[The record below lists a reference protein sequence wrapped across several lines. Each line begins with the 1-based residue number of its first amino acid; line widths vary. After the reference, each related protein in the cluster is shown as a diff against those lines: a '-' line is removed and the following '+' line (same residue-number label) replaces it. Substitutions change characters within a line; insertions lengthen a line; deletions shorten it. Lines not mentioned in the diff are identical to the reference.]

1 VSRAAVALLVV
12 ALAAL
17 ARGDV
22 PPPSGSDGPDF
33 GTGRVRFD
41 HARHAGHVG
50 ECSACHRYAAEGTA
64 PGAEVPAPQFE
75 RPGEADCT
83 PCHPFVR
90 PAVAERVGRA
100 DPEACAL
107 CHPLDGAG
115 RVALPA
121 VAPRFPAVDFDHRA
135 HDEASAAPCSACHD
149 AAQLAARTTPSMR
162 RCLACH
168 DDALDG
174 GCAECHLHDVRGRV
188 LLDRP
193 GHPRLIPTEWM
204 GDLWHSSGFAQDH
217 AVPAR
222 TRRDACDACH
232 ESTFCEG
239 CHLGEALERRFH
251 PAGWITAH
259 GAARRSTE
267 LDCETCHRGQE
278 MCLSCHRRAG
288 VTLDSPELGRGVAR
302 GLEFHA
308 EGWSLRPEEHARDAR
323 RNLSSCVSCHSGA
336 DCLACHATG
345 VSPHGAGWSARC
357 SGLRGTS
364 PETCLT
370 CHATVP
376 ECR

>member
-174 GCAECHLHDVRGRV
+174 GCAECHLHDGIRPASPRTTPFRRGRGATRATRATSRRSAKGATWGRR
-188 LLDRP
+188 LNGDSIRRA
-193 GHPRLIPTEWM
+193 GSPRT
-204 GDLWHSSGFAQDH
+204 
-217 AVPAR
+217 AR
-222 TRRDACDACH
+222 HGARRSWTA
-232 ESTFCEG
+232 
-239 CHLGEALERRFH
+239 RR
-251 PAGWITAH
+251 AT
-259 GAARRSTE
+259 AARR
-267 LDCETCHRGQE
+267 C
-278 MCLSCHRRAG
+278 
-288 VTLDSPELGRGVAR
+288 
-302 GLEFHA
+302 
-308 EGWSLRPEEHARDAR
+308 
-323 RNLSSCVSCHSGA
+323 
-336 DCLACHATG
+336 ACPAIAA
-345 VSPHGAGWSARC
+345 PA
-357 SGLRGTS
+357 
-364 PETCLT
+364 
-370 CHATVP
+370 
-376 ECR
+376 